1 MHHELVTMAISGI
14 SPAVTFDEFRFRSMI
29 FNESVAKDVLDF
41 LKDHGI
47 GSESNDIIIFCEAD
61 RLKTGLIALQMG
73 ADIEMISNALS
84 WRDFEALTLKMLHS
98 LGYVTETNIR
108 LTKPHREIDV
118 LGVNSRFAIVVDCKH
133 WKRSNL
139 SLLSMYAKK
148 QVQRTELLLKRKKN
162 LSFAVPILLTLHSE
176 KVQFIDKVPV
186 VPINKFESFLEDFQG
201 YLPEIHVISVGKL
214 RNNGIPCL

>member
-61 RLKTGLIALQMG
+61 RLKTGVIALQMG

-108 LTKPHREIDV
+108 LTKPHGKLMCLELIRG
-118 LGVNSRFAIVVDCKH
+118 LP
-133 WKRSNL
+133 L
-139 SLLSMYAKK
+139 SLTVNTGNEVIFHCSPCMLKNRCKEQNCYLKEKK
-148 QVQRTELLLKRKKN
+148 SIFCSSYTTDP
-162 LSFAVPILLTLHSE
+162 SF
-176 KVQFIDKVPV
+176 
-186 VPINKFESFLEDFQG
+186 
-201 YLPEIHVISVGKL
+201 
-214 RNNGIPCL
+214 

>member
-1 MHHELVTMAISGI
+1 MNSGL
-14 SPAVTFDEFRFRSMI
+14 DHI

-47 GSESNDIIIFCEAD
+47 GSESNDIIMFCEAD
-61 RLKTGLIALQMG
+61 RLKTGVIVLQMG

-133 WKRSNL
+133 CKRSNL

-148 QVQRTELLLKRKKN
+148 QVQRTELLLKRKKSIFCSSYTTDTS
-162 LSFAVPILLTLHSE
+162 L
-176 KVQFIDKVPV
+176 
-186 VPINKFESFLEDFQG
+186 
-201 YLPEIHVISVGKL
+201 
-214 RNNGIPCL
+214 